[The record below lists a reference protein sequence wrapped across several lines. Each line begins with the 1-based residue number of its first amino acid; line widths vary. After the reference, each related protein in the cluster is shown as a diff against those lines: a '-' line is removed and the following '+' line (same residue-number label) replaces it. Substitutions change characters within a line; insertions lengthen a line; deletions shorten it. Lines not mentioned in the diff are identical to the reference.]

1 MQWGHSRCSSEGGW
15 CGVRKLAELS
25 VVLPKPC
32 WQQEFGKRERFQPCC
47 PAHGVELC
55 LLPSVPLSTPRRE
68 IPSLL
73 PPGSMLQSCVCVP
86 SWPVCPH
93 GWALCG
99 DSLFHAALT
108 PCGSC
113 SSLNAPKPQHW
124 ICLQLLD
131 PCPPKSRGWIPCPG
145 LRVCGIGLEVWD
157 QVPLMLSLHLVSSQN
172 NPRTTRCFGSRAS
185 RQGPGVPRRNPT
197 PCQMM
202 IKPRYNNNNT

>member
-1 MQWGHSRCSSEGGW
+1 MEWNCACSPLFPSAPQEG
-15 CGVRKLAELS
+15 
-25 VVLPKPC
+25 
-32 WQQEFGKRERFQPCC
+32 RF
-47 PAHGVELC
+47 
-55 LLPSVPLSTPRRE
+55 LPSSRLAARCRAVFVSRAGP
-68 IPSLL
+68 
-73 PPGSMLQSCVCVP
+73 CVP
-86 SWPVCPH
+86 MGGH
-93 GWALCG
+93 CG

-124 ICLQLLD
+124 ICLQLLN

-145 LRVCGIGLEVWD
+145 LRVCGTGLEVWD
-157 QVPLMLSLHLVSSQN
+157 QVPLMLSLHLVSLEN

-185 RQGPGVPRRNPT
+185 RQGRGVPRRNPT